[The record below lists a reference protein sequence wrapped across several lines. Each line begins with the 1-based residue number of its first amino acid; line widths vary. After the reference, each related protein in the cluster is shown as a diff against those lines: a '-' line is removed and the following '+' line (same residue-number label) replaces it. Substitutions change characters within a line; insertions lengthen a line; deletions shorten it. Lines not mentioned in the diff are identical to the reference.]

1 MYQRRSRAHVQV
13 EEEHEDDSMHAQ
25 FISQWESQGSWKYS
39 DIWNLIKYG
48 IPNDQMR
55 VSLWKDFTMYVVN
68 NEVTLKCM
76 KNSPRDYT
84 YKDNISVYENLK
96 NQPLTS
102 KFVQ

>member
-84 YKDNISVYENLK
+84 YKDNISVY
-96 NQPLTS
+96 
-102 KFVQ
+102 